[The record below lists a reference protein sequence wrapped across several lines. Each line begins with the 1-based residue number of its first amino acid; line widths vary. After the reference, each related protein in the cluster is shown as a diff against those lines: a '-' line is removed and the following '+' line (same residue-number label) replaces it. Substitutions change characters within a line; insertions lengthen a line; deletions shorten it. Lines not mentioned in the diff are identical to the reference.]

1 MKSLLRNHRQPRPG
15 FLGLVLL
22 SFLFILALAI
32 PTNAQVTPTTP
43 ITLTNIPPII
53 PGGASSNVVQKYD
66 APLGR
71 GLAIIPAFNLT
82 TAAGTNNVIFTLQV
96 SANGTSW
103 TTSSGLTHTVAG
115 NGTETVRSLWYIPT
129 TSLDGV
135 AYWRLATVNNAANT
149 PPISNLTAVATWRN
163 P

>member
-1 MKSLLRNHRQPRPG
+1 MVNLAYQASDSLMTYATWSRGFKSGG
-15 FLGLVLL
+15 FSQRV
-22 SFLFILALAI
+22 F
-32 PTNAQVTPTTP
+32 
-43 ITLTNIPPII
+43 PPII